1 MIPAVLIAA
10 GISHPLAHAALV
22 LLLGAGLLGL
32 MTWYLRVR
40 RSVRKLNEL
49 ITGLYEKA
57 REQDEEYHKL
67 EELRTLQKTSMRT
80 ASHQLRAPLAALQSC
95 LSVLLAAED
104 IDAEDAHRLL
114 HDAAARG
121 DDMMELVND
130 ILGLAQAESATRIET
145 DVDSEDIDVEQAVR
159 EIVNF
164 FSPRAKERGVTYRV
178 EVKNPPGAL
187 KANRKLFNQVVL
199 NLVSNAFRYSDEG
212 REVIVTL
219 DSPEPDRL
227 TMEVRNWGLVIAP
240 EEREKIFEDFWRSD
254 EARRRVKRG
263 TGLGLSIV
271 RNIIEFRGG
280 RIRVES
286 DAENGTRFIVD
297 IPRHRKGVDHNGKS
311 KE

>member
-10 GISHPLAHAALV
+10 GVSHPLAHAALA
-22 LLLGAGLLGL
+22 LLLGAALLGL

-49 ITGLYEKA
+49 IAGLYEKS
-57 REQDEEYHKL
+57 REQDMECRKL
-67 EELRTLQKTSMRT
+67 EEMRNLQRASMRT

-95 LSVLLAAED
+95 LAVLLAAED
-104 IDAEDAHRLL
+104 IDAEDARRLL

-130 ILGLAQAESATRIET
+130 ILGLAQAESAARIET
-145 DVDSEDIDVEQAVR
+145 EVDTEDIDVEQAVR

-178 EVKNPPGAL
+178 EVKKPPGTL

>member
-10 GISHPLAHAALV
+10 GVSHPLAHAALA
-22 LLLGAGLLGL
+22 LLLGAALLGL

-49 ITGLYEKA
+49 IAGLYEKS
-57 REQDEEYHKL
+57 REQDMECRKL
-67 EELRTLQKTSMRT
+67 EEMRNLQRASMRT

-95 LSVLLAAED
+95 LAVLLAAED
-104 IDAEDAHRLL
+104 IDAEDARRLL

-130 ILGLAQAESATRIET
+130 ILGLAQAESAARIET
-145 DVDSEDIDVEQAVR
+145 EVDTEDIDVEQAVR

-178 EVKNPPGAL
+178 EVKNPPGTL